1 MSALAL
7 VPVLAAS
14 GEAVR
19 DGSLL
24 VAIPIAMAAGLV
36 SFLSPC
42 VLPLVPGYLSYV
54 TGMSGQDLA
63 GASASADADA
73 DGNADADADGTNDG
87 EGNAS
92 HPARRIAL
100 GALGFV
106 LGISVVFVSFGA
118 VFGGLGR
125 AMRDNEELLTRV
137 FGVLTI
143 LLGLLFAGVFS
154 RVGLLN
160 REVRIHRLPRAGWLG
175 APLLG
180 ITFALGWTPCIGPT
194 LGVVLG
200 LAASSDQASAVRG
213 AVLSFAYCL
222 GLGVPFLVTGL
233 AFSRAMAA
241 IAVVKRHYR
250 AVVTAGGA
258 MLVVIGVLQVTGVW
272 TQLMN
277 DVQTRFGTTDL
288 PL

>member
-7 VPVLAAS
+7 LPVVAS
-14 GEAVR
+14 SGDAVR

-24 VAIPIAMAAGLV
+24 VAVPIAMAAGLV

-54 TGMSGQDLA
+54 TGMSGRDLA
-63 GASASADADA
+63 GTPSDD
-73 DGNADADADGTNDG
+73 
-87 EGNAS
+87 EGAES
-92 HPARRIAL
+92 HPTRRIAL

-160 REVRIHRLPRAGWLG
+160 REVRFHRLPRAGWLG

-200 LAASSDQASAVRG
+200 LAASSDQASAMRG

-241 IAVVKRHYR
+241 LAVVKRHYR

-258 MLVVIGVLQVTGVW
+258 MLVVIGVLQVSGVW

>member
-1 MSALAL
+1 MSVADSF
-7 VPVLAAS
+7 V
-14 GEAVR
+14 EAVT

-24 VAIPIAMAAGLV
+24 LAMPVAAVAGLV

-54 TGMSGQDLA
+54 TGMSGRDLA
-63 GASASADADA
+63 GTSTDDQA
-73 DGNADADADGTNDG
+73 DGDGT
-87 EGNAS
+87 AA

-154 RVGLLN
+154 RIGLLN
-160 REVRIHRLPRAGWLG
+160 REVRFHRLPRAGWLG

-200 LAASSDQASAVRG
+200 LAASSDQASALRG

-241 IAVVKRHYR
+241 LVVVKRHYR

-258 MLVVIGVLQVTGVW
+258 MLVLIGVLQVSGVW
-272 TQLMN
+272 TELMN

>member
-1 MSALAL
+1 MSVA
-7 VPVLAAS
+7 VVLSTIGGAQ
-14 GEAVR
+14 VR

-24 VAIPIAMAAGLV
+24 VAAPIAVAAGLV

-54 TGMSGQDLA
+54 TGTSANDVGESAA
-63 GASASADADA
+63 GSAATHS
-73 DGNADADADGTNDG
+73 
-87 EGNAS
+87 
-92 HPARRIAL
+92 ARRTAL

-118 VFGGLGR
+118 LFGGLGR
-125 AMRDNEELLTRV
+125 VLRDNEVLLSRI

-143 LLGLLFAGVFS
+143 MLGLFLAGAFAHVAF
-154 RVGLLN
+154 LN
-160 REVRIHRLPRAGWLG
+160 KEARIHKLPRAGLAG

-194 LGVVLG
+194 LGAVLS

-213 AVLSFAYCL
+213 AFLSLMYCL
-222 GLGVPFLVTGL
+222 GLGVPFLIAGL
-233 AFSRAMAA
+233 TFDRAMHAMS
-241 IAVVKRHYR
+241 IVKRHYR
-250 AVVTAGGA
+250 AVMTVGGSL
-258 MLVVIGVLQVTGVW
+258 LVAIGLLQVTGVW
-272 TQLMN
+272 TEWMQRL
-277 DVQTRFGTTDL
+277 QTNFGGTEL

>member
-63 GASASADADA
+63 GATASAGATTSADSKG
-73 DGNADADADGTNDG
+73 DDHG
-87 EGNAS
+87 EGAAS

-106 LGISVVFVSFGA
+106 LGISIVFVSFGA

-125 AMRDNEELLTRV
+125 VMRDNEELLTRV

-160 REVRIHRLPRAGWLG
+160 REMRIHRLPRAGWLG

-200 LAASSDQASAVRG
+200 LAASSDQASAMRG

>member
-1 MSALAL
+1 MSSLPL
-7 VPVLAAS
+7 VPLAAAS
-14 GEAVR
+14 VSVVASPGDVVQ

-24 VAIPIAMAAGLV
+24 VAVPIAMAAGLV

-54 TGMSGQDLA
+54 TGMSGRDLA
-63 GASASADADA
+63 GTSVDGEADGDH
-73 DGNADADADGTNDG
+73 DGNAA
-87 EGNAS
+87 

-125 AMRDNEELLTRV
+125 AMRDNEQLLTRV

-154 RVGLLN
+154 RIGLLN
-160 REVRIHRLPRAGWLG
+160 REVRFHRLPRAGWLG

-222 GLGVPFLVTGL
+222 GLGIPFLVTGL

-241 IAVVKRHYR
+241 LAVVKRHYR

-258 MLVVIGVLQVTGVW
+258 MLVLIGVLQVSGVW
-272 TQLMN
+272 TEIMN
-277 DVQTRFGTTDL
+277 DLQTRFGTTDL

>member
-1 MSALAL
+1 VSGVALLSSVAS
-7 VPVLAAS
+7 S
-14 GEAVR
+14 GEVVR

-24 VAIPIAMAAGLV
+24 VAVPIAMAAGLV

-54 TGMSGQDLA
+54 TGTSGQDVA
-63 GASASADADA
+63 ESSPDASPG
-73 DGNADADADGTNDG
+73 DGDGVAT
-87 EGNAS
+87 AA

-125 AMRDNEELLTRV
+125 AMRDNEELLTRI

-160 REVRIHRLPRAGWLG
+160 REVRFHRVPRAGWLG

-233 AFSRAMAA
+233 AFSHAMAA
-241 IAVVKRHYR
+241 FAVVKRHYR

-277 DVQTRFGTTDL
+277 DVQTRFGTTEL